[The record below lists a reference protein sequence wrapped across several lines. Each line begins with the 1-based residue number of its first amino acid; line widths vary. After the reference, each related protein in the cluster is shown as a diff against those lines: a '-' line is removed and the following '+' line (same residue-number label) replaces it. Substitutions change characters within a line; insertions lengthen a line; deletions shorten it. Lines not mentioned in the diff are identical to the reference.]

1 LPPARLGSLSGPASG
16 SNADFMNKISE
27 LEAELREISSE
38 LAGSIR
44 REMELEDLVER
55 FQLESHNDANR
66 RTSDYFSDSG
76 MSGSIRTG
84 TDGGKVEDIERIKRA
99 AEQERAQLKVELSQK
114 WQEERSRR
122 AACES
127 HVQILEN
134 QVQQVPTLF
143 LFHYHHTHRFT
154 VPCSTRRQFQS
165 LLQNQRVGSCIGRHS
180 TKTPRGKTA
189 ER

>member
-1 LPPARLGSLSGPASG
+1 
-16 SNADFMNKISE
+16 
-27 LEAELREISSE
+27 
-38 LAGSIR
+38 
-44 REMELEDLVER
+44 MELEDLVER

-122 AACES
+122 AASES

-134 QVQQVPTLF
+134 QVQQVLTL
-143 LFHYHHTHRFT
+143 LLLHCQHTNKSRA
-154 VPCSTRRQFQS
+154 VPCSTRRQLKS
-165 LLQNQRVGSCIGRHS
+165 LVQNQRIGSCSRRHS
-180 TKTPRGKTA
+180 TKTPRGKTT
-189 ER
+189 EG